1 MKQIKLH
8 IRFFFLGLFA
18 LCSRSTIMAQT
29 ISYTVT
35 GGNCAGSYT
44 LTLSGTANGK
54 NTYSGSILGNTATI
68 AWSGTRWEINTP
80 FGIQFFNISETA
92 SNPPCHTIG
101 VFTSLGVCLGGT
113 ITGSSGDCSLTTIPV
128 ELVNFTANALF
139 NSVELNWLT
148 ASETN
153 NKGFE
158 IERSEDGIIFNSID
172 FVNGKGDS
180 KTFTT
185 YKLIDKN
192 AIAGINYYYRLKQ
205 MDTNGKV
212 SFSKTI
218 SIKTSQ
224 KGFINFAPNPA
235 NTNLTVV
242 FQGEIATFRV
252 YDILGKLIL
261 NKLIN
266 SNNNATTVDISA
278 LKSGNYILEITANGV
293 VFRDKLIKY

>member
-8 IRFFFLGLFA
+8 IRLIFFGLFA
-18 LCSRSTIMAQT
+18 LCSRSTINAQT

-80 FGIQFFNISETA
+80 FGIQFISTTQTSA
-92 SNPPCHTIG
+92 NPPCHTIG

-128 ELVNFTANALF
+128 ELVNFTANSLI

-153 NKGFE
+153 NKGFQ
-158 IERSEDGIIFNSID
+158 IERSEDGNHFNTID

-205 MDTNGKV
+205 LDINGKE
-212 SFSKTI
+212 SFSKII
-218 SIKTSQ
+218 SIKMPQ
-224 KGFINFAPNPA
+224 KGEINFAPNPA
-235 NTNLTVV
+235 NTNLTVN

-261 NKLIN
+261 NKTINN
-266 SNNNATTVDISA
+266 SNNVDISA
-278 LKSGNYILEITANGV
+278 LKSGNYIVELTTNNT

>member
-8 IRFFFLGLFA
+8 IRLIFLGLFA
-18 LCSRSTIMAQT
+18 CYSRSTIIAQT
-29 ISYTVT
+29 VSYTIT
-35 GGNCAGSYT
+35 GGNCTGTYT

-54 NTYSGSILGNTATI
+54 NTYSGSIMGNTATI

-80 FGIQFFNISETA
+80 FGIQFFNTSETA
-92 SNPPCHTIG
+92 ANPPCHNIG
-101 VFTSLGVCLGGT
+101 IFTSQGVCIDGT

-128 ELVNFTANALF
+128 ELVDFTANSLV

-153 NKGFE
+153 NKGFQ
-158 IERSEDGIIFNSID
+158 IERSEDGIIFNAID
-172 FVNGKGDS
+172 FVNSKGDS

-192 AIAGINYYYRLKQ
+192 ASAGINYYYRLKQ
-205 MDTNGKV
+205 LDINGRE
-212 SFSKTI
+212 SFSKII
-218 SIKTSQ
+218 SIKMSH
-224 KGFINFAPNPA
+224 KGSISFAPNPA
-235 NTNLTVV
+235 NTNLTVY
-242 FQGEIATFRV
+242 FQGEIAAFRV

-266 SNNNATTVDISA
+266 SNNNATTVDIST